1 MGNLSKVPKVF
12 ESRQMKNFHKEK
24 FTADLSQF
32 YWDDLVDFDNSNIAV
47 QMWTKVFVATIDK
60 HAPLKKRK
68 GKNVCAPWITSE
80 LIQKQHI
87 RDILKSK
94 AVKLCSDILMEAHKN
109 VRNQVNQL
117 KRGLNREYFTKAMN
131 KAEGNIK
138 NTWQVIN
145 KLIDRRSKTTN
156 IPYIEI
162 DGKTVTE
169 PKEKVKELNN
179 YFSRAGENLSKKF
192 NENVTSKTQ
201 HLNTV
206 TSQVTSKR
214 FRFWKVTVELV
225 VRAIMQMKT
234 KKSHGPNNISRFI
247 LKINCLHRFYSIFTS
262 PFYYCYNILDGFYPL
277 FFFR

>member
-1 MGNLSKVPKVF
+1 
-12 ESRQMKNFHKEK
+12 
-24 FTADLSQF
+24 
-32 YWDDLVDFDNSNIAV
+32 
-47 QMWTKVFVATIDK
+47 MWTKVFVATIDK

-68 GKNVCAPWITSE
+68 GKNVYAPWITSE

-87 RDILKSK
+87 RDIPKSK
-94 AVKLCSDILMEAHKN
+94 AVKLCSDILIEGHKN

-117 KRGLNREYFTKAMN
+117 KRGLNRDYFTKAMN

-145 KLIDRRSKTTN
+145 KLSDRRSKTTN

-192 NENVTSKTQ
+192 NGNVTSKTQ
-201 HLNTV
+201 QSNTV

-214 FRFWKVTVELV
+214 FQFWKVTVELDV
-225 VRAIMQMKT
+225 WATMQMKT
-234 KKSHGPNNISRFI
+234 KKIIWPRQYFQ
-247 LKINCLHRFYSIFTS
+247 LYS
-262 PFYYCYNILDGFYPL
+262 
-277 FFFR
+277 

>member
-1 MGNLSKVPKVF
+1 MGNLSKVLKVF

-32 YWDDLVDFDNSNIAV
+32 YWDDLVDFDYPNIAV
-47 QMWTKVFVATIDK
+47 QMWTTVFVATIDK

-68 GKNVCAPWITSE
+68 GKNVYAPWITSE

-145 KLIDRRSKTTN
+145 KLIDRSKTTN

-169 PKEKVKELNN
+169 PKEKVKELND
-179 YFSRAGENLSKKF
+179 YFSCAGENLSKKF
-192 NENVTSKTQ
+192 NGNVTSKTQ
-201 HLNTV
+201 HSNTV
-206 TSQVTSKR
+206 TSQVTSK
-214 FRFWKVTVELV
+214 
-225 VRAIMQMKT
+225 
-234 KKSHGPNNISRFI
+234 
-247 LKINCLHRFYSIFTS
+247 
-262 PFYYCYNILDGFYPL
+262 
-277 FFFR
+277 